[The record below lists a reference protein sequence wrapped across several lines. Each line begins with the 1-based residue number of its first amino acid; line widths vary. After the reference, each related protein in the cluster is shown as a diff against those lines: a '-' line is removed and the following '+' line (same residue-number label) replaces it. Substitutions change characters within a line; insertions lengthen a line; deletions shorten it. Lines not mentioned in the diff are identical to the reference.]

1 MKMKKIMVLFLV
13 TALCITSVFG
23 CGKSN
28 SSNATTGTQD
38 VVKATVKVWGPAE
51 DQSTE
56 QGKWLQT
63 MCEKFNVDH
72 PEWDLTFEYS
82 VCSEGDVAKTIPQDP
97 SNSGDVYFFANDQI
111 QTLIDAN
118 AISKLGGE
126 TADYVK
132 STNSGAIVD
141 SVSLNG
147 NIYGV
152 PFTTNTWFMY
162 YDKSKFTEADV
173 KNLDTMLA
181 KKKVAFPLTNSWY
194 VASFYLAN
202 GCTMF
207 DGGKDNA
214 AGINFAGDKGVAVT
228 KYLVNLAKNTNF
240 VNDADGVGI
249 AGLRDG
255 SIGAIFSGSWDYKS
269 VKGILGD
276 NFAAKEL
283 PTVTIDTKQQQLKS
297 FAGSKAI
304 GVNPNSKNPQIAVA
318 LAKYLGGKD
327 AQSEHYKLRS
337 VIPCNVELLNTA
349 EIKSD
354 VLVSAQN
361 NTFDKTSVMQP
372 FVAGMNNFWL
382 PTENFGKSIVNGE
395 ITLDN
400 AADKTTAFNKAINTA
415 GVK

>member
-1 MKMKKIMVLFLV
+1 MKMKKIMVMFLV

-28 SSNATTGTQD
+28 SSNATTGTQE

-63 MCEKFNVDH
+63 MCEKFNADH
-72 PEWDLTFEYS
+72 PEWDITFEYS

-118 AISKLGGE
+118 AISKIGGE

-132 STNSGAIVD
+132 STNSSAIVD
-141 SVSLNG
+141 SVSVDG

-181 KKKVAFPLTNSWY
+181 KKKVAFPLTTAWY

-207 DGGKDNA
+207 DGGKNNA

-283 PTVTIDTKQQQLKS
+283 PTVTIDGKQQQLKS

-304 GVNPNSKNPQIAVA
+304 GVNPNCKNPQIAVA
-318 LAKYLGGKD
+318 LAKYLGSQD

-337 VIPCNVELLNTA
+337 VIPCNTELLNTA
-349 EIKSD
+349 EIKAD

-372 FVAGMNNFWL
+372 FVAGMNNFWT
-382 PTENFGKSIVNGE
+382 PAENFGKSIVNGE

-415 GVK
+415 GVN